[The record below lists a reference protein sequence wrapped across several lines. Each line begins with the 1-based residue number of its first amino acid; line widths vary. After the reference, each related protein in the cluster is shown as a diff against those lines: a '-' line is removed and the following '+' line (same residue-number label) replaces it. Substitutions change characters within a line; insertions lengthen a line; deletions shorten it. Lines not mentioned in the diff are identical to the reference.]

1 MNLMFDVY
9 YEYEDEAI
17 LWANSNGD
25 YTGDHNFESDSAK
38 PWVCNDY
45 NVGPYKYNIAM
56 DENMFSFFPS
66 FDMGAVSFGLFAP
79 DGTGLGYHAFAAEA
93 SVYKSG
99 IEVIDYGSPYDGLY
113 TSNHSG
119 STNIYELQVGWFFV
133 SHDTIG
139 GIITNQVSVD
149 ENVPS
154 GFSVAQNSP
163 NPFNPSTTIAF
174 TIPVADNVTVE
185 VFNVAGQKVY
195 TVIHEFMAAGTH
207 SFTWDGTGL
216 SAGPYFYTVKSGKF
230 SKTSKM
236 MLVK

>member
-1 MNLMFDVY
+1 
-9 YEYEDEAI
+9 
-17 LWANSNGD
+17 
-25 YTGDHNFESDSAK
+25 
-38 PWVCNDY
+38 
-45 NVGPYKYNIAM
+45 
-56 DENMFSFFPS
+56 
-66 FDMGAVSFGLFAP
+66 
-79 DGTGLGYHAFAAEA
+79 
-93 SVYKSG
+93 
-99 IEVIDYGSPYDGLY
+99 LY

-133 SHDTIG
+133 AHDTIG